1 MDPAGVHR
9 VVTTHRLFVYGSLKR
24 GFRHH
29 DLLGGA
35 PFEGDART
43 APGFSLVLQGE
54 YPALVRS
61 GTECVHGELFR
72 VTDELL
78 AELDRFEGCP
88 DLYRREL
95 ISLDDGTSALSYLIP
110 PHRAQALQKIAEGRW
125 IESSLGP

>member
-1 MDPAGVHR
+1 
-9 VVTTHRLFVYGSLKR
+9 VTTHRLFVYGSLKR

-61 GTECVHGELFR
+61 GTACVHGEIYR
-72 VTDELL
+72 VTEELMT
-78 AELDRFEGCP
+78 ELDRFEGCP
-88 DLYRREL
+88 DLYRREQ
-95 ISLDDGTSALSYLIP
+95 IQLDDGTSASSYVIP
-110 PHRAQALQKIAEGRW
+110 PDRAKALPTIPEGRW
-125 IESSLGP
+125 LESAPP

>member
-1 MDPAGVHR
+1 
-9 VVTTHRLFVYGSLKR
+9 VTTHRLFVYGSLKR

-29 DLLGGA
+29 HVLGAA

-54 YPALVRS
+54 YPALVCS
-61 GTECVHGELFR
+61 GDECVHGELYR

-88 DLYRREL
+88 DLYRSEL
-95 ISLDDGTSALSYLIP
+95 ISLDDGTSALSYVIP
-110 PHRAQALQKIAEGRW
+110 PARAQALPKIPQGRW
-125 IESSLGP
+125 VESDPPQPPTP